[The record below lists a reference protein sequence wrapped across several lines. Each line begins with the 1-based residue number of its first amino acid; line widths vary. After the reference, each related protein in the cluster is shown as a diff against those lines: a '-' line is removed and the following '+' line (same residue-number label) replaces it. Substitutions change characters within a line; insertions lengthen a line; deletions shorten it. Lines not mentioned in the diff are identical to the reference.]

1 MALTKNE
8 IIRKI
13 KTKHWISRKKKK
25 VSPSIALY
33 IYQYLNFTSIRR
45 WTEED
50 LYLFII
56 LNYSFSYTFFHL
68 TFQQTSSIILVQ
80 NLVNK
85 WRVALLHFL
94 TRLAIGTKA
103 ARILH
108 DLSSSETL
116 QRQRHFRFYVALL
129 RLNFPFVAL
138 FTSRCFEKSAL
149 REGSL
154 IAVVLIDVLQRQ
166 FGQRLTEFQLSLILC
181 KLYS

>member
-56 LNYSFSYTFFHL
+56 LNYSFLYTFFHL

-80 NLVNK
+80 NLVKQMESCTATFLNPIGNWHK
-85 WRVALLHFL
+85 SSKNPSWSFILWDTLEIAAFQILCCVAPAKFPI
-94 TRLAIGTKA
+94 RCP
-103 ARILH
+103 
-108 DLSSSETL
+108 
-116 QRQRHFRFYVALL
+116 FYVQVFWKV
-129 RLNFPFVAL
+129 NFERGFLDCRSFDRRIIATVWA
-138 FTSRCFEKSAL
+138 TVNWISA
-149 REGSL
+149 
-154 IAVVLIDVLQRQ
+154 
-166 FGQRLTEFQLSLILC
+166 
-181 KLYS
+181 